1 MAEGRGQVPQQT
13 RAPLERGVFVRQ
25 MRPFRLPDFPP
36 FPATQLRD
44 ESHMR
49 VAQKISGGGGARS
62 SSSSREQEQGTCIG
76 AGSAETS
83 PSVFSASVGAL

>member
-1 MAEGRGQVPQQT
+1 MAAGRGQVLQQT

-44 ESHMR
+44 ESHVR
-49 VAQKISGGGGARS
+49 VAQKISGG
-62 SSSSREQEQGTCIG
+62 SREEEQGTCIG
-76 AGSAETS
+76 AGSAATS